1 MKALIS
7 VDMEGISGIVH
18 SSETNPERYDYQRGR
33 ELMTAEAN
41 AVIAGVLDAE
51 PTADVL
57 VADAHGTFRNLLPEQ
72 LDRRARLVRGKPRA
86 LNMLAGL
93 DEETDAALF
102 VGYHVRAGEGPG
114 VLAHTMNGEI
124 LDVRVTGR
132 APDEEVRGTGRA
144 PGEDV
149 RITAHTPGEDVRI
162 TAHTPGEDVRITT
175 HTPGE
180 GVRITTHTPGEGVQ
194 VTAPKPGEHSRT
206 TARSLGEIGLNAAM
220 AGHLGVPVVL
230 LSGDDAACAEAAAL
244 IPEAVTVPVKE
255 ALGMAAAVTL
265 HPEEARDRLRRA
277 AADAVSRRTEI
288 PPLALTGPLDVE
300 VDLASPHTIDLATL
314 VPGVSRTAGAR
325 TVAFTAPDYGAAY
338 RLILLLAQL
347 ATIRPA

>member
-1 MKALIS
+1 MKLLIS

-18 SSETNPERYDYQRGR
+18 STETNPERYDYQRGR
-33 ELMTAEAN
+33 ELMTADAN
-41 AVIAGVLDAE
+41 AVIAGVLDAD

-72 LDRRARLVRGKPRA
+72 LDRRARLVRGKPRP

-114 VLAHTMNGEI
+114 VLAHTMNGEL
-124 LDVRVTGR
+124 LDVRVAG
-132 APDEEVRGTGRA
+132 
-144 PGEDV
+144 
-149 RITAHTPGEDVRI
+149 
-162 TAHTPGEDVRITT
+162 
-175 HTPGE
+175 
-180 GVRITTHTPGEGVQ
+180 
-194 VTAPKPGEHSRT
+194 
-206 TARSLGEIGLNAAM
+206 RSLGEIGLNAAM

-230 LSGDDAACAEAAAL
+230 LSGDDAACAELNGLVPA
-244 IPEAVTVPVKE
+244 AVTVPVKE

-277 AADAVSRRTEI
+277 AADAVSRRAEI
-288 PPLALTGPLDVE
+288 PPLALTGTLDVE

-314 VPGVSRTAGAR
+314 VPGVSRAGGAR
-325 TVAFTAPDYGAAY
+325 TVAFTSPDYATAY

-347 ATIRPA
+347 ATIKPA

>member
-144 PGEDV
+144 PGE
-149 RITAHTPGEDVRI
+149 
-162 TAHTPGEDVRITT
+162 
-175 HTPGE
+175 
-180 GVRITTHTPGEGVQ
+180 GVRITTHTPGEDVQ
-194 VTAPKPGEHSRT
+194 VTAPKPGEDSRT

-277 AADAVSRRTEI
+277 AADAVSRRREI
-288 PPLALTGPLDVE
+288 PPLSLTGPLDVE

-325 TVAFTAPDYGAAY
+325 TVAFTAPDYGTAY

>member
-1 MKALIS
+1 MKLLIS

-33 ELMTAEAN
+33 ELMTADAN

-51 PTADVL
+51 PTAEVL

-72 LDRRARLVRGKPRA
+72 LDRRSRLVRGKPRA

-124 LDVRVTGR
+124 LDVRVAG
-132 APDEEVRGTGRA
+132 
-144 PGEDV
+144 
-149 RITAHTPGEDVRI
+149 
-162 TAHTPGEDVRITT
+162 
-175 HTPGE
+175 
-180 GVRITTHTPGEGVQ
+180 
-194 VTAPKPGEHSRT
+194 
-206 TARSLGEIGLNAAM
+206 RSLGEIGLNAAM

-230 LSGDDAACAEAAAL
+230 LSGDDAACAEL
-244 IPEAVTVPVKE
+244 TDLVPETVTVAVKE

-277 AADAVSRRTEI
+277 AADAVARRAEI

-300 VDLASPHTIDLATL
+300 VDLASPYTIDLATL
-314 VPGVSRTAGAR
+314 VPGVSRAGGAR
-325 TVAFTAPDYGAAY
+325 TVTFTAPDYATAY

-347 ATIRPA
+347 AMIKPA

>member
-132 APDEEVRGTGRA
+132 AQ
-144 PGEDV
+144 GEDV
-149 RITAHTPGEDVRI
+149 RITGHTPGDGAQVTAHAPGEDVQT
-162 TAHTPGEDVRITT
+162 TAHTPGGDVRTT
-175 HTPGE
+175 G
-180 GVRITTHTPGEGVQ
+180 
-194 VTAPKPGEHSRT
+194 
-206 TARSLGEIGLNAAM
+206 RSLGEIGLNAAM

-288 PPLALTGPLDVE
+288 PPLALTGPLHVE

-325 TVAFTAPDYGAAY
+325 TVAFTAPDYGTAY

>member
-7 VDMEGISGIVH
+7 VDMEGVSGIVH

-132 APDEEVRGTGRA
+132 AQDEDVRITGHTPGDGAQVTAHTPGDGAQVTAHTPGDGAQVTAHTPGGGVQLTAHA

-149 RITAHTPGEDVRI
+149 R
-162 TAHTPGEDVRITT
+162 TT
-175 HTPGE
+175 G
-180 GVRITTHTPGEGVQ
+180 
-194 VTAPKPGEHSRT
+194 
-206 TARSLGEIGLNAAM
+206 RSLGEIGLNAAM

-244 IPEAVTVPVKE
+244 IPEVVTVPVKE

-288 PPLALTGPLDVE
+288 PPLALTGPLHVE

-325 TVAFTAPDYGAAY
+325 TVAFTAPDYGTAY

>member
-33 ELMTAEAN
+33 ELMTAETN

-124 LDVRVTGR
+124 LDVRVAGR
-132 APDEEVRGTGRA
+132 C
-144 PGEDV
+144 
-149 RITAHTPGEDVRI
+149 
-162 TAHTPGEDVRITT
+162 
-175 HTPGE
+175 
-180 GVRITTHTPGEGVQ
+180 
-194 VTAPKPGEHSRT
+194 
-206 TARSLGEIGLNAAM
+206 LGEIGLNAAM

-288 PPLALTGPLDVE
+288 PSLALTGPVDVE

-314 VPGVSRTAGAR
+314 IPGVSRTAGAR
-325 TVAFTAPDYGAAY
+325 TVAFTAPDYGTAY

>member
-1 MKALIS
+1 MKLLIS

-18 SSETNPERYDYQRGR
+18 STETNPERYDYQRGR
-33 ELMTAEAN
+33 ELMTADAN
-41 AVIAGVLDAE
+41 AVIAGVLDAD
-51 PTADVL
+51 PTAEVL

-72 LDRRARLVRGKPRA
+72 LDRRARLVRGKPRS

-124 LDVRVTGR
+124 LDVRVAG
-132 APDEEVRGTGRA
+132 
-144 PGEDV
+144 
-149 RITAHTPGEDVRI
+149 
-162 TAHTPGEDVRITT
+162 
-175 HTPGE
+175 
-180 GVRITTHTPGEGVQ
+180 
-194 VTAPKPGEHSRT
+194 
-206 TARSLGEIGLNAAM
+206 RSLGEIGLNAAM

-230 LSGDDAACAEAAAL
+230 LSGDDAACAEMNGLVPA
-244 IPEAVTVPVKE
+244 AVTVPVKE

-265 HPEEARDRLRRA
+265 HPGEARDRLRRA
-277 AADAVSRRTEI
+277 AADAVARRDEI
-288 PPLALTGPLDVE
+288 QPLALTGTLDVE

-314 VPGVSRTAGAR
+314 VPGVSRTGGAR
-325 TVAFTAPDYGAAY
+325 TVAFTSPDYTTAY

-347 ATIRPA
+347 ATIKPA

>member
-41 AVIAGVLDAE
+41 AVIEGVLDAE

-57 VADAHGTFRNLLPEQ
+57 VADAHGTFRNLLLEQ

-93 DEETDAALF
+93 DADTDAALF

-132 APDEEVRGTGRA
+132 P
-144 PGEDV
+144 
-149 RITAHTPGEDVRI
+149 
-162 TAHTPGEDVRITT
+162 
-175 HTPGE
+175 
-180 GVRITTHTPGEGVQ
+180 
-194 VTAPKPGEHSRT
+194 
-206 TARSLGEIGLNAAM
+206 LGEIGLNAAM

-230 LSGDDAACAEAAAL
+230 LSGDDAACAEMADL
-244 IPEAVTVPVKE
+244 VPGTVTVAVKE

-325 TVAFTAPDYGAAY
+325 TVAFTAPDYGTAY
-338 RLILLLAQL
+338 RRILLLAQF

>member
-72 LDRRARLVRGKPRA
+72 LDRRARLVRGKPRG

-93 DEETDAALF
+93 DEEADAALF

-124 LDVRVTGR
+124 LDVRVAGR
-132 APDEEVRGTGRA
+132 APGEGARGTGHA

-149 RITAHTPGEDVRI
+149 RITG
-162 TAHTPGEDVRITT
+162 
-175 HTPGE
+175 
-180 GVRITTHTPGEGVQ
+180 
-194 VTAPKPGEHSRT
+194 
-206 TARSLGEIGLNAAM
+206 RSLGEIGLNAAM

-230 LSGDDAACAEAAAL
+230 LSGDDAACAELTELVPA
-244 IPEAVTVPVKE
+244 AVTVPVKE
-255 ALGMAAAVTL
+255 ALGAAAAVTL

-277 AADAVSRRTEI
+277 AADAVTRRTEI
-288 PPLALTGPLDVE
+288 PPLSLTGPLDVE
-300 VDLASPHTIDLATL
+300 VDLAGAHTVDLATL
-314 VPGVSRTAGAR
+314 IPGVSRTAGAR
-325 TVAFTAPDYGAAY
+325 TIAFTAPDYATAY

>member
-1 MKALIS
+1 MKLLIS

-18 SSETNPERYDYQRGR
+18 STETNPERYDYQRGR
-33 ELMTAEAN
+33 ELMTADAN
-41 AVIAGVLDAE
+41 AVIAGVLDAD

-72 LDRRARLVRGKPRA
+72 LDRRARLVRGKPRP

-124 LDVRVTGR
+124 LDVRVAG
-132 APDEEVRGTGRA
+132 
-144 PGEDV
+144 
-149 RITAHTPGEDVRI
+149 
-162 TAHTPGEDVRITT
+162 
-175 HTPGE
+175 
-180 GVRITTHTPGEGVQ
+180 
-194 VTAPKPGEHSRT
+194 
-206 TARSLGEIGLNAAM
+206 RSLGEIGLNAAM

-230 LSGDDAACAEAAAL
+230 LSGDDAACAELNGLVPA
-244 IPEAVTVPVKE
+244 AVTVPVKE

-277 AADAVSRRTEI
+277 AADAVSRRAEI
-288 PPLALTGPLDVE
+288 PPLVLTGTLDVE

-314 VPGVSRTAGAR
+314 VPGVSRAGGAR
-325 TVAFTAPDYGAAY
+325 TVAFTSPDYATAY

-347 ATIRPA
+347 ATIKPA

>member
-144 PGEDV
+144 PDEDV
-149 RITAHTPGEDVRI
+149 RG
-162 TAHTPGEDVRITT
+162 TT

-180 GVRITTHTPGEGVQ
+180 GVHVTAPKPGEDVRGTAPTPGEDVQ
-194 VTAPKPGEHSRT
+194 VTAPKPSEDSRT

-325 TVAFTAPDYGAAY
+325 TVAFTAPDYGTAY

>member
-33 ELMTAEAN
+33 ELMTADAN

-57 VADAHGTFRNLLPEQ
+57 VADAHGTFRNLLPER
-72 LDRRARLVRGKPRA
+72 LDRRVRLVRGKPRA

-124 LDVRVTGR
+124 LDVRVAG
-132 APDEEVRGTGRA
+132 
-144 PGEDV
+144 
-149 RITAHTPGEDVRI
+149 
-162 TAHTPGEDVRITT
+162 
-175 HTPGE
+175 
-180 GVRITTHTPGEGVQ
+180 
-194 VTAPKPGEHSRT
+194 
-206 TARSLGEIGLNAAM
+206 RSLGEIGLNAAM

-230 LSGDDAACAEAAAL
+230 LSGDDAACAEATDL
-244 IPEAVTVPVKE
+244 LPGTVTVPVKE

-277 AADAVSRRTEI
+277 AADAVTRRTEI

-300 VDLASPHTIDLATL
+300 ADLASPHTVDLATL
-314 VPGVSRTAGAR
+314 VPGVSRAAGAR
-325 TVAFTAPDYGAAY
+325 TVAFTAPDYGSAY

>member
-102 VGYHVRAGEGPG
+102 VGYHVSAGEGPG

-132 APDEEVRGTGRA
+132 APDE
-144 PGEDV
+144 DV
-149 RITAHTPGEDVRI
+149 RITG
-162 TAHTPGEDVRITT
+162 
-175 HTPGE
+175 
-180 GVRITTHTPGEGVQ
+180 
-194 VTAPKPGEHSRT
+194 
-206 TARSLGEIGLNAAM
+206 RSLGEIGLNAAM

-277 AADAVSRRTEI
+277 AADAVSRRREI
-288 PPLALTGPLDVE
+288 PPLSLTGPLAVE

-325 TVAFTAPDYGAAY
+325 TVAFTAPDYGTAY

-347 ATIRPA
+347 STIRPA

>member
-1 MKALIS
+1 MKLLIS
-7 VDMEGISGIVH
+7 VDMEGVSGIVH
-18 SSETNPERYDYQRGR
+18 STETNPERYDYQRGR
-33 ELMTAEAN
+33 ELMTADAN
-41 AVIAGVLDAE
+41 AVIAGVLDAD

-72 LDRRARLVRGKPRA
+72 LDRRARLVRGKPRS

-124 LDVRVTGR
+124 LDVRVAG
-132 APDEEVRGTGRA
+132 
-144 PGEDV
+144 
-149 RITAHTPGEDVRI
+149 
-162 TAHTPGEDVRITT
+162 
-175 HTPGE
+175 
-180 GVRITTHTPGEGVQ
+180 
-194 VTAPKPGEHSRT
+194 
-206 TARSLGEIGLNAAM
+206 RSLGEIGLNAAM
-220 AGHLGVPVVL
+220 VGHLGVPVVL
-230 LSGDDAACAEAAAL
+230 LSGDDAACAEMADL
-244 IPEAVTVPVKE
+244 VPETVTVPVKE

-277 AADAVSRRTEI
+277 AADAVARRAEI
-288 PPLALTGPLDVE
+288 QPLALTGTLNVE

-314 VPGVSRTAGAR
+314 VPGVSRTGGAR
-325 TVAFTAPDYGAAY
+325 TVAFTSPDYATAY

-347 ATIRPA
+347 ATIKPA

>member
-1 MKALIS
+1 MKLLIS

-41 AVIAGVLDAE
+41 AVIAGVLDAD
-51 PTADVL
+51 PTAEVL

-72 LDRRARLVRGKPRA
+72 LDRRSRLVRGKPRA

-124 LDVRVTGR
+124 LDVRVAG
-132 APDEEVRGTGRA
+132 
-144 PGEDV
+144 
-149 RITAHTPGEDVRI
+149 
-162 TAHTPGEDVRITT
+162 
-175 HTPGE
+175 
-180 GVRITTHTPGEGVQ
+180 
-194 VTAPKPGEHSRT
+194 
-206 TARSLGEIGLNAAM
+206 RSLGEIGLNAAM

-230 LSGDDAACAEAAAL
+230 LSGDDAACAEL
-244 IPEAVTVPVKE
+244 TDLVPETVTVAVKE

-277 AADAVSRRTEI
+277 AADAVARRAEI

-314 VPGVSRTAGAR
+314 VPGVSRAGGAR
-325 TVAFTAPDYGAAY
+325 TVTFTSPDYATAY

-347 ATIRPA
+347 AMIKPA

>member
-93 DEETDAALF
+93 DEETDAALL

-124 LDVRVTGR
+124 LDVRVAG
-132 APDEEVRGTGRA
+132 
-144 PGEDV
+144 
-149 RITAHTPGEDVRI
+149 
-162 TAHTPGEDVRITT
+162 
-175 HTPGE
+175 
-180 GVRITTHTPGEGVQ
+180 
-194 VTAPKPGEHSRT
+194 
-206 TARSLGEIGLNAAM
+206 RSLGEIGLNAAM

-288 PPLALTGPLDVE
+288 PSLALTGPVDVE

-314 VPGVSRTAGAR
+314 IPGVSRTAGAR
-325 TVAFTAPDYGAAY
+325 TVAFTAPDYGTAY

>member
-7 VDMEGISGIVH
+7 VDMEGVSGIVH

-33 ELMTAEAN
+33 ELMTADAN

-57 VADAHGTFRNLLPEQ
+57 VADAHGTFRNLLPER

-124 LDVRVTGR
+124 LDVRVAG
-132 APDEEVRGTGRA
+132 
-144 PGEDV
+144 
-149 RITAHTPGEDVRI
+149 
-162 TAHTPGEDVRITT
+162 
-175 HTPGE
+175 
-180 GVRITTHTPGEGVQ
+180 
-194 VTAPKPGEHSRT
+194 
-206 TARSLGEIGLNAAM
+206 RSLGEIGLNAAM

-230 LSGDDAACAEAAAL
+230 LSGDDAACAEMTDLA
-244 IPEAVTVPVKE
+244 PGTVTVPVKE

-265 HPEEARDRLRRA
+265 HPEEAQDRLRRA
-277 AADAVSRRTEI
+277 AADAVTRRTEI

-300 VDLASPHTIDLATL
+300 VDLASPHTTDLATL
-314 VPGVSRTAGAR
+314 VPGVSRAAGAR
-325 TVAFTAPDYGAAY
+325 TVAFTAPDYGTAY
-338 RLILLLAQL
+338 RLTLLLAQL

>member
-132 APDEEVRGTGRA
+132 AQGEDVRITGHTPGEGAQVTAHAPGDAAQVTAHTPGDGAQVTARTPGGGVQLTAHA

-149 RITAHTPGEDVRI
+149 R
-162 TAHTPGEDVRITT
+162 TT
-175 HTPGE
+175 G
-180 GVRITTHTPGEGVQ
+180 
-194 VTAPKPGEHSRT
+194 
-206 TARSLGEIGLNAAM
+206 RSLGEIGLNAAM

-277 AADAVSRRTEI
+277 AADAVSRRAEI

-325 TVAFTAPDYGAAY
+325 TVAFTAPDYGTAY

>member
-86 LNMLAGL
+86 LNMLAVL

-124 LDVRVTGR
+124 LDVRVTGQ
-132 APDEEVRGTGRA
+132 A
-144 PGEDV
+144 PGEDG
-149 RITAHTPGEDVRI
+149 A
-162 TAHTPGEDVRITT
+162 TT
-175 HTPGE
+175 GH
-180 GVRITTHTPGEGVQ
+180 
-194 VTAPKPGEHSRT
+194 
-206 TARSLGEIGLNAAM
+206 SLGEIGLNAAM

-230 LSGDDAACAEAAAL
+230 LSGDDAACAEAAEL
-244 IPEAVTVPVKE
+244 IPAAVTVPVKE

-288 PPLALTGPLDVE
+288 PPLVLTGPLDVE
-300 VDLASPHTIDLATL
+300 VDLASPHTVDLATL

-325 TVAFTAPDYGAAY
+325 TVTFTAPDYGTAY

>member
-132 APDEEVRGTGRA
+132 
-144 PGEDV
+144 
-149 RITAHTPGEDVRI
+149 
-162 TAHTPGEDVRITT
+162 
-175 HTPGE
+175 
-180 GVRITTHTPGEGVQ
+180 
-194 VTAPKPGEHSRT
+194 
-206 TARSLGEIGLNAAM
+206 SLGEIGLNAAM

-230 LSGDDAACAEAAAL
+230 LSGDDAACAEAADL

-277 AADAVSRRTEI
+277 AADAVSRRREI
-288 PPLALTGPLDVE
+288 PPLSLTGPLDVE

-325 TVAFTAPDYGAAY
+325 TVAFTAPDYGTAY